1 MHRAVDSEE
10 GSTSNLAGPIR
21 GEIPGRHGRLVGGG
35 GRGSAEAAAAEVGG
49 GRQESSKSEVG
60 ESEEKLKWTAGWRK

>member
-10 GSTSNLAGPIR
+10 GSTSKLAGPIR
-21 GEIPGRHGRLVGGG
+21 GEIPGRHGRLG
-35 GRGSAEAAAAEVGG
+35 GRSAEAAAAEVGG

-60 ESEEKLKWTAGWRK
+60 ESESKVKMEGRKEEVTNN